1 MRGAQMPEINNDAYR
16 RRIHS
21 LVLALR
27 ITPKRPM
34 NYPLSSTN
42 CDRMED
48 VLKAMRNNAA
58 SLDAYNAYEAV
69 IQLLH
74 DSRMAQDIKKSQNH
88 EKTLQSRINKP
99 AAR

>member
-1 MRGAQMPEINNDAYR
+1 
-16 RRIHS
+16 
-21 LVLALR
+21 
-27 ITPKRPM
+27 M

-58 SLDAYNAYEAV
+58 SLDAHNAYEAV

-74 DSRMAQDIKKSQNH
+74 DSRMAQDLNKSQNH
-88 EKTLQSRINKP
+88 EKAPQSRINKL